1 MTQRNSK
8 LLLPL
13 ILFLCAAAVNACSPP
28 SGILL
33 PVVQTNQQITDT
45 RAKND
50 TIETSTEKVV
60 VKVFGNWRR
69 ESVGGATIY
78 DLTFTVEN
86 KSADEFRLNLGQL
99 GISADETTK
108 STIGA
113 VNVLTKTSEIVSAAG
128 SNVPDSTV
136 IIKSGETKIFRV
148 DYKTET
154 SGAAKTNAEVN
165 YIIPATVFGEAK
177 DVNLQFKLAADYEP
191 LPPESRRPATN

>member
-1 MTQRNSK
+1 MTQRNGK

-13 ILFLCAAAVNACSPP
+13 ILFLCAAANACSPP
-28 SGILL
+28 SGVLL
-33 PVVQTNQQITDT
+33 PVVQTNQRISDT

-50 TIETSTEKVV
+50 TVETSTEKAV
-60 VKVFGNWRR
+60 VKVFGSWRR

-86 KSADEFRLNLGQL
+86 KSADEFRLNFNQL
-99 GISADETTK
+99 GISADGITK
-108 STIGA
+108 STVGA
-113 VNVLTKTSEIVSAAG
+113 VNVLTKTSETVSVAG

-136 IIKSGETKIFRV
+136 VIKPGETKIFRV

-154 SGAAKTNAEVN
+154 SGAAKTDAAVS